1 MKFIPIG
8 IQCAVPDAINKS
20 KLREYSYP
28 FDWLWCPSKTTYDIL
43 ECLVNKGIESTIEF
57 MTTGLSS
64 FIYKGNERYIS
75 TNEPTECQMNKNTG
89 LGFTHFTINDEY
101 IMKLRRRLTRLYND
115 ICSQHKIFFVYA
127 DSANTEH
134 SYWLDD
140 INYEFDATADLI
152 HIYDLI
158 HTINP
163 NIEILYFC
171 WDSRVGSDSKISYI
185 PFSKIRNWHIRDWN
199 GVSVL
204 IQQYFENN
212 KDKYFL
218 S

>member
-20 KLREYSYP
+20 NLREYSYP
-28 FDWLWCPSKTTYDIL
+28 FDWLWCPSKTTYNIL
-43 ECLVNKGIESTIEF
+43 FYLIHKGIEPTIEF

-64 FIYKGNERYIS
+64 FMYKGNEKYVS
-75 TNEPTECQMNKNTG
+75 SNEFTSCQMNKNTG
-89 LGFTHFTINDEY
+89 LGITHFTINDEY
-101 IMKLRRRLTRLYND
+101 IMKLKRRLTRLYND
-115 ICSQHKIFFVYA
+115 ICSQHKLVFVYA
-127 DSANTEH
+127 DSANSEH

-140 INYEFDATADLI
+140 INFESDATDDLI
-152 HIYDLI
+152 NIYHLI
-158 HTINP
+158 HSINP

-171 WDSRVGSDSKISYI
+171 WDSRLRNDSRISYV
-185 PFSKIRNWHIRDWN
+185 PFSNIRNWYIRDWN

-212 KDKYFL
+212 KHKYIL